1 MSFSTTGSVVAGSI
15 NNAFNSNT
23 LGSLITT
30 GGNIGVGTTSPAYTL
45 DVNGTVNGRSGYVG
59 FTNGLP
65 AVGNIGQIMTTT
77 NGISTTS
84 GNSYWIDSVPTVT
97 TDFAP
102 LTTTP
107 PLSKGVYMFG
117 TYGSFEQSGGGTG
130 AYYVQTSFNTKY
142 DTYNY
147 GTYVQS
153 QGANQYV
160 SYGFTGTFNITAP
173 NTTFNVVAKYA
184 SGGGAIA
191 TRNYLWVVR
200 IA

>member
-1 MSFSTTGSVVAGSI
+1 MSFSTTGSVAAGSI

-59 FTNGLP
+59 LTNGLP

-77 NGISTTS
+77 HGVSTTS
-84 GNSYWIDSVPTVT
+84 GSSYWSDSVQTLT

-102 LTTTP
+102 LITTP
-107 PLSKGVYMFG
+107 PLPKGVYMFG
-117 TYGSFEQSGGGTG
+117 TYGYFQQSGGGTA
-130 AYYVQTSFNTKY
+130 AYYVQTAFNTKY

-153 QGANQYV
+153 QGTDQYA

-173 NTTFNVVAKYA
+173 NTTFNLVAKYA
-184 SGGGAIA
+184 AGGG
-191 TRNYLWVVR
+191 TKDNWNFLWVVR